1 MELRHLR
8 YFVAV
13 AEELNFTRAAKRLG
27 INQPP
32 LSLQI
37 QQLEKELGT
46 PLFYRR
52 TRGVELTNPGKL
64 LLEEARVI
72 LKQVEQ
78 AKTDVKR
85 RARGETGRI
94 NIGSAGATYFHP
106 LIPAIIREYRTD
118 YPDVVLFPQAS
129 NTSLLIAQLHAG
141 CLDIA
146 IVRPPLG
153 DSEGVALDVL
163 VDEPA
168 VMVVPTGHPL
178 SRSASAPLRAF
189 AKETF
194 VLFPREHNPAVYDLL
209 IAACQSAGFS
219 PILGQQAPQIVST
232 IPLVAAGLGV
242 AMVPRSMRRI
252 LPDAVVYLPIDGAAP
267 RALIALAH
275 RHGDRSPAVQNFA
288 AVARRMARSATEGKS
303 GNVAANRAKPR
314 SCGIDRAQTPSSA
327 PSLSFTSGLAASADR
342 MMALAR

>member
-1 MELRHLR
+1 M
-8 YFVAV
+8 
-13 AEELNFTRAAKRLG
+13 
-27 INQPP
+27 
-32 LSLQI
+32 
-37 QQLEKELGT
+37 GT

-118 YPDVVLFPQAS
+118 YPDVVLLPQAS
-129 NTSLLIAQLHAG
+129 NTTLLIAQLRAG

-153 DSEGVALDVL
+153 DSEDDIALDVL
-163 VDEPA
+163 GDEPA

-194 VLFPREHNPAVYDLL
+194 VLFPRAQNPGVYDSVV
-209 IAACQSAGFS
+209 AACRSAGFS
-219 PILGQQAPQIVST
+219 PILGQEAPQIVAT

-242 AMVPRSMRRI
+242 AIVPRSMNRI

-275 RHGDRSPAVQNFA
+275 RYGDRSPAVQNFV
-288 AVARRMARSATEGKS
+288 AVARQMARSATEGKS
-303 GNVAANRAKPR
+303 DNAAAELQKAKVPR
-314 SCGIDRAQTPSSA
+314 H
-327 PSLSFTSGLAASADR
+327 
-342 MMALAR
+342 